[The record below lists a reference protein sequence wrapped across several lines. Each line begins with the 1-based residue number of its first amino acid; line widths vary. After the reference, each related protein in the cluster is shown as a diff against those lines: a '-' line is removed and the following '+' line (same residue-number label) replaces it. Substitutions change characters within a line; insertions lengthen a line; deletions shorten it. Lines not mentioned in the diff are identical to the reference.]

1 MKKALAYILP
11 TLLCFVLGGIAGV
24 LQNDAIAH
32 WYPYL
37 NKSALTPPNI
47 AFPIAWGII
56 YLCMGIS
63 AGLVLTSRAVA
74 RSRVMWIWFVQL
86 ALNFLWSVL
95 FFFARN
101 PLAGMI
107 DIVALDILV
116 IYYMAHAYRVRRA
129 ASWLFLPYLLWIL
142 FATYLNGY
150 LLFCN

>member
-11 TLLCFVLGGIAGV
+11 TLLCFVLGGIAGY
-24 LQNDAIAH
+24 LQTDALVD

-37 NKSALTPPNI
+37 NKPAITPPNI

-63 AGLVLTSRAVA
+63 AGLVLTSRARA
-74 RSRVMWIWFVQL
+74 RSRVMWIWFTQL
-86 ALNFLWSVL
+86 ALNFLWSIL
-95 FFFARN
+95 FFYARN

-107 DIVALDILV
+107 DLVALDILV

-142 FATYLNGY
+142 LATYLNGY
-150 LLFCN
+150 ILFCN

>member
-11 TLLCFVLGGIAGV
+11 TLLCFILGAIAGY
-24 LQNDAIAH
+24 LQTDALIE

-37 NKSALTPPNI
+37 NKPALTPPNI

-63 AGLVLTSRAVA
+63 AGLVLTSRARA
-74 RSRVMWIWFVQL
+74 RSRVMWIWFTQL
-86 ALNFLWSVL
+86 ALNFLWSIL
-95 FFFARN
+95 FFYARN

-107 DIVALDILV
+107 DLVALDILV

-129 ASWLFLPYLLWIL
+129 ASWFFLPYLLWIL
-142 FATYLNGY
+142 LATYLNGY
-150 LLFCN
+150 ILFFN

>member
-1 MKKALAYILP
+1 MNFLTAIINAL
-11 TLLCFVLGGIAGV
+11 V
-24 LQNDAIAH
+24 
-32 WYPYL
+32 
-37 NKSALTPPNI
+37 
-47 AFPIAWGII
+47 
-56 YLCMGIS
+56 
-63 AGLVLTSRAVA
+63 GLVLTSRAMA

-116 IYYMAHAYRVRRA
+116 IYYMVHAYRVRRA

-150 LLFCN
+150 ILLCN